1 MRESENNESEILRS
15 WNTMNNLNSNEIKN
29 ENMFWDSNK
38 FIKGSVRTGPDGLF
52 EHAQLT
58 VRIRMAM

>member
-38 FIKGSVRTGPDGLF
+38 LIVVRADVLKVPFARVQMDYLNM
-52 EHAQLT
+52 HS
-58 VRIRMAM
+58 